1 MILCWKKNGQMLNF
15 LPVTSDL
22 ILINTLIVVNSVVIV
37 GSFFIRNAPNDAIY
51 R

>member
-1 MILCWKKNGQMLNF
+1 MLDF

-22 ILINTLIVVNSVVIV
+22 ILINTLIVVNSVDIV

-51 R
+51 Q